1 MSDVL
6 TLIDRQLQYKQEA
19 AERYTGRARLAIKTD
34 IETLKRAR
42 EEILRLEDLA
52 QSWEKRAAHL
62 EVTFIEMNRSIDFLK
77 DQWEHDAE
85 FIMNL
90 INNVASPVEEV
101 VNEIYENGRKRN
113 QQKLKEYEPKRPY

>member
-52 QSWEKRAAHL
+52 LSWRDRAEKVEVAFLNMKQSIELLQSVWE
-62 EVTFIEMNRSIDFLK
+62 IDSDL
-77 DQWEHDAE
+77 
-85 FIMNL
+85 INNL
-90 INNVASPVEEV
+90 INNVDSAKEV
-101 VNEIYENGRKRN
+101 ALERLMPGRKN
-113 QQKLKEYEPKRPY
+113 HNI

>member
-42 EEILRLEDLA
+42 EEILRLE
-52 QSWEKRAAHL
+52 
-62 EVTFIEMNRSIDFLK
+62 EVAMK
-77 DQWEHDAE
+77 W
-85 FIMNL
+85 
-90 INNVASPVEEV
+90 
-101 VNEIYENGRKRN
+101 N
-113 QQKLKEYEPKRPY
+113 QQTEIVKGELTEALNRIEFLEEQWKFELELDDVLIAQLNGELTKQD